1 MPLPAL
7 SLLTF
12 AAVSFSWVLFRAET
26 LPQVGSYIGTMFG
39 GGVHGDTTALLFVT
53 QKAVFY
59 AAAIVFSAPVV
70 PYLRGKL
77 DKLRTQPQTAILPM
91 LCDAAYP
98 AVMVLLFLGCTA
110 YLLKSNYNPFIYFN
124 F

>member
-1 MPLPAL
+1 M
-7 SLLTF
+7 T
-12 AAVSFSWVLFRAET
+12 AVLFGWVLFRAET
-26 LPQVGSYIGTMFG
+26 LPLVLSYFKVMFG
-39 GGVHGDTTALLFVT
+39 GGVRGDSTALLFVT

-98 AVMVLLFLGCTA
+98 AVMALLFLGCTA